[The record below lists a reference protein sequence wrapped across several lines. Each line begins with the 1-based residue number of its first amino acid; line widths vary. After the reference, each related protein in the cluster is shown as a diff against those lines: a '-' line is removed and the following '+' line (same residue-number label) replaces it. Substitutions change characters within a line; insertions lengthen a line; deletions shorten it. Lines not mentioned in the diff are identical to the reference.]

1 MIRISYKARKI
12 IIYTALV
19 AIGVVVIGYTRPWIR
34 QIDVKTEVSDLLD
47 KRKNIVGILP
57 ILEKREYITPKPEKD
72 RLDVLILGIRGDNEE
87 EPEAGSYLT
96 DTLMVLSVDKN
107 TNKTSL
113 ISIPRDLYVKMP
125 YLNKKDKINAAYAY
139 SAGSKDSGLAGVKT
153 LVSQITGVYV
163 DHAVLFDFEAFRA
176 LVDTVGGVDVHLT
189 VPFEEGL
196 QWGSS
201 SFHLPEGDN
210 HLNGESALYYVRSR
224 FSTSDFDRSRRQQE
238 VIFALKEK
246 MVSLGFLA
254 NPLKINEVFDTIK
267 QHIRTDIQIWDIK
280 NLVSLASSINKAGSG
295 NINTYVINSDNL
307 VYESEQNGIYIL
319 VPNENTFAGI
329 REKFQEV
336 LK

>member
-1 MIRISYKARKI
+1 MFS
-12 IIYTALV
+12 ALGLIVV
-19 AIGVVVIGYTRPWIR
+19 AVLWVTKPWVRSFEIN
-34 QIDVKTEVSDLLD
+34 TEVSDLLD
-47 KRKNIVGILP
+47 QRKHIVGILP
-57 ILEKREYITPKPEKD
+57 ILEKKEYITPEKEKN
-72 RLDVLILGIRGDNEE
+72 RLDILILGIRGDGEE

-107 TNKTSL
+107 TGETGL

-153 LVSQITGVYV
+153 LVSQITGIYI
-163 DHAVLFDFEAFRA
+163 DYAVLFDFEAFRG
-176 LVDTVGGVDVHLT
+176 LVDTVGGVDVSLA

-201 SFHLPEGDN
+201 SFYLPAGEN
-210 HLNGESALYYVRSR
+210 HLDGEAALYYARSR

-238 VIFALKEK
+238 IIFALKEK

-254 NPLKINEVFDTIK
+254 NPRKINSTLDTIK
-267 QHIRTDIQIWDIK
+267 QHIRTDIQLWDI
-280 NLVSLASSINKAGSG
+280 NDLVKVASAINKVGAG
-295 NINTYVINSDNL
+295 NINTFVIHSENL
-307 VYESEQNGIYIL
+307 VYETKQNGIYIL

-329 REKFQEV
+329 REKFKTILQ
-336 LK
+336 

>member
-1 MIRISYKARKI
+1 MYISSDTKRIIMFSALGLI
-12 IIYTALV
+12 LV
-19 AIGVVVIGYTRPWIR
+19 AVLWVTKPWIR
-34 QIDVKTEVSDLLD
+34 SFEINAEVSDLLD
-47 KRKNIVGILP
+47 QRKHIVGILP
-57 ILEKREYITPKPEKD
+57 ILEKKEYITPKKEKN
-72 RLDVLILGIRGDNEE
+72 RLDILILGIRGDGEE

-107 TNKTSL
+107 TGETGL

-153 LVSQITGVYV
+153 LVSQITGIYI
-163 DHAVLFDFEAFRA
+163 DYAVLFDFEAFRG
-176 LVDTVGGVDVHLT
+176 LVDTVGGVDVSLA

-201 SFHLPEGDN
+201 SFYLPAGEN
-210 HLNGESALYYVRSR
+210 HLDGEAALYYARSR

-238 VIFALKEK
+238 IIFALKEK

-254 NPLKINEVFDTIK
+254 NPRKINSTLDTIK
-267 QHIRTDIQIWDIK
+267 QHIRTDIQLWDINDLIK
-280 NLVSLASSINKAGSG
+280 VASAINKVGAG
-295 NINTYVINSDNL
+295 NINTFVIHSENL
-307 VYESEQNGIYIL
+307 VYETKQNGIYIL

-329 REKFQEV
+329 REKFKTILQ
-336 LK
+336 